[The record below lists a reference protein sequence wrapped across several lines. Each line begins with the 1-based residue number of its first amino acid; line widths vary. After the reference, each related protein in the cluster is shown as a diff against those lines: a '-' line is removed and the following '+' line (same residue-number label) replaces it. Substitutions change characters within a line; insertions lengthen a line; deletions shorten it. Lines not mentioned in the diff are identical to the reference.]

1 MSEREQCLCAK
12 RVCSRAGCAWRGP
25 GSGCATVRPVLLS
38 CGLCRGGFRV
48 ERVALQVLKFYEM
61 DDHPIWEDLVVLIG
75 YMALLQI
82 IFATIL
88 QLCHTGK
95 R

>member
-1 MSEREQCLCAK
+1 MRECFWVQS
-12 RVCSRAGCAWRGP
+12 VCSRAGGACPGP
-25 GSGCATVRPVLLS
+25 GSGCAIVRPELLP
-38 CGLCRGGFRV
+38 CGLCRGRVRV
-48 ERVALQVLKFYEM
+48 ERAALQVLKFYEM

-88 QLCHTGK
+88 QVCHTGK